1 MNNQN
6 LRETLYH
13 LSDWIMRLIYL
24 NLLWIAF
31 TLLGLVLFGWAP
43 ASIAAQ
49 TILRKWMIS
58 EQPFNTLQFFWK
70 TYRKEFMNSQKANGF
85 ILFTGSL
92 LIIDLAFFMSG
103 HTHLFILGR
112 FFTAQLIVVFIV
124 ICLYSFSFYTHF
136 QMSYFAILK
145 TSIKLAIKHPLNTI
159 LTLLGLLSLYC
170 VLYLVPG
177 LIALCGSSVLGL
189 WCMNRSMRVLNQSQ
203 AVQN

>member
-1 MNNQN
+1 MNNQKF
-6 LRETLYH
+6 RETFYH
-13 LSDWIMRLIYL
+13 LTDWIVRLIYL
-24 NLLWIAF
+24 HLLWVAF
-31 TLLGLVLFGWAP
+31 TLLGLVLFGWVP

-58 EQPFNTLQFFWK
+58 EQPFNTIQLFWK
-70 TYRKEFMNSQKANGF
+70 TYRKEFLNSQKANGV

-112 FFTAQLIVVFIV
+112 FFTAQLIVLFIV
-124 ICLYSFSFYTHF
+124 ICLYSISFYTHF
-136 QMSYFAILK
+136 QTGYFAIVK
-145 TSIKLAIKHPLNTI
+145 TSIKLAIKYPLNTI
-159 LTLLGLLSLYC
+159 LTLFGLLSLCC

-189 WCMNRSMRVLNQSQ
+189 WCMDRSMRVLNQTKTAQ
-203 AVQN
+203 I